1 VADVLSTCASLGIQI
16 TWRDKGASFRLPN
29 ADRADPL
36 SIGWLLPE
44 GSHWARAKYLTFR
57 VDGESLKQVPTLAEP
72 VARYVARVSNLPG
85 ARLVSS
91 KRADRFVFEPPVA
104 VANVDAI
111 RQALSDLVAE
121 VNQ

>member
-1 VADVLSTCASLGIQI
+1 
-16 TWRDKGASFRLPN
+16 
-29 ADRADPL
+29 
-36 SIGWLLPE
+36 
-44 GSHWARAKYLTFR
+44 
-57 VDGESLKQVPTLAEP
+57 
-72 VARYVARVSNLPG
+72 VSNLPG